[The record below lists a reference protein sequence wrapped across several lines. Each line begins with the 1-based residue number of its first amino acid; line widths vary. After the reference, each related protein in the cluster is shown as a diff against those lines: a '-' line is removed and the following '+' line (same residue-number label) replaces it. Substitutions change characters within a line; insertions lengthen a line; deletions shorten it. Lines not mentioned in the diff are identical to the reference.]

1 MNNNPPPSKRIRVDP
16 NAMDDEDDTL
26 PPKGQSVLG
35 KRKRKDDNKFLYG
48 DSHKP
53 QAVEKSAPSH
63 HPNGTP
69 MKPEEKGDD
78 ESNANKSGLSG
89 HSRKIREFLKGHQL
103 DIKVTDEHNETF
115 WTSGIICK
123 IKEKKILIHVPRVGP
138 QWKEKTDA
146 DIAPSGTYTD
156 GLN

>member
-35 KRKRKDDNKFLYG
+35 KRKRKDDNKYFYG
-48 DSHKP
+48 DNNKAQP
-53 QAVEKSAPSH
+53 VEKGAPKH
-63 HPNGTP
+63 HPNGSP
-69 MKPEEKGDD
+69 MKPEEKGDAAN
-78 ESNANKSGLSG
+78 ENKSES
-89 HSRKIREFLKGHQL
+89 SNNNRQIREFLKGHQL

-123 IKEKKILIHVPRVGP
+123 IKGDKVLIHVPRVGP
-138 QWKEKTDA
+138 QWKDKTDPE
-146 DIAPSGTYTD
+146 IAPPGTYTD